1 MSAFTFNEVI
11 KECETFKVEVEGAV
25 LSAFELAMIEIS
37 YIRGQQSQI
46 AKELAELK
54 EVA

>member
-1 MSAFTFNEVI
+1 MEGYTLETVI
-11 KECETFKVEVEGAV
+11 KECETFKVEVEGSV

-37 YIRGQQSQI
+37 YIRGQQNKI
-46 AKELAELK
+46 AEALAELK